1 MENLKVKLNW
11 KSVFFSNMINITENS
26 KKIGFLKSD
35 AFSYITKLEINKNK
49 YEFIKEGFLSNAFI
63 IKNCATNKKVGE
75 IKFEAFKTQ
84 STIKLEGK
92 EYIWKQKEFW
102 KSNYILT
109 LNNKVISTYS
119 SKFSGGQIEAIND
132 DYLLLFTGLY
142 TTVYYLKTL
151 FLFFIVI
158 LTPIIIN

>member
-11 KSVFFSNMINITENS
+11 KSVFFSNMINITEHT

-35 AFSYITKLEINKNK
+35 AFSYTTKLEINKNK
-49 YEFIKEGFLSNAFI
+49 YQFVKEGFLSNVFI

-84 STIKLEGK
+84 ATIKLEGK

-102 KSNYILT
+102 KRNYILT
-109 LNNKVISTYS
+109 LNNKVISTYY

-132 DYLLLFTGLY
+132 DYLLLVAGIY
-142 TTVYYLKTL
+142 TTNYYLKTL

-158 LTPIIIN
+158 LLPIILH